1 MSANDVQSPIA
12 TKVDRQQLLGDLVR
26 LSAENRDYYGTVL
39 KNDDRFQLRYYPS
52 QTEGQIEETRLSWN
66 EGVRALEQI
75 APRICTYL
83 SAKGIQLPAAETKGA
98 GLMAWVLRK
107 WLVGIR
113 GSAFSLTT
121 AFDAIRESILML
133 DGNVLEL
140 ATELYSKLHRLVQL
154 HSTRNGRFY
163 ISYDNDNQDIGAF
176 QATYGLHFEQLSQTL
191 AAVDGSGNLGV
202 RWHPELRM
210 YLFDTIAYPKP
221 TFSDGLPLAPVVAD
235 TFADEALER
244 FSRLKG
250 LYLRLWESINSNM
263 PIERKANEDRR
274 IWHEFGTDDDFS
286 RLRQGMT
293 WEASMIRRLVH
304 ERGGLGVIQNDTAP
318 APAVTEPVPV
328 QPAVPIPSQTAA
340 TVEQVQYASNR
351 RKPRSKLPSLVNK
364 LRQKIEHGYTYES
377 YVKLVDDI
385 GGSTGTWTN
394 VFSDTDNTDLVAW
407 KDNRGVCTRNNQE
420 AAKQEIHI
428 DDEYLPDDE
437 VEKLFQGYEN
447 RLPKKER
454 QEAREAFDKL
464 DPQKRRQMVQVLS
477 D

>member
-1 MSANDVQSPIA
+1 MSANDVQSPIE
-12 TKVDRQQLLGDLVR
+12 TTVDRQQLLGDLIR
-26 LSAENRDYYGTVL
+26 LSAENRDYYGTVE
-39 KNDDRFQLRYYPS
+39 KNGDRFQLRYYPS
-52 QTEGQIEETRLSWN
+52 QAEGLIEEKRLSWN

-98 GLMAWVLRK
+98 GLMAWVLRE
-107 WLVGIR
+107 WLVGNR
-113 GSAFSLTT
+113 GNASSVTT
-121 AFDAIRESILML
+121 AFDAVRESILML
-133 DGNVLEL
+133 DGNVFEL

-176 QATYGLHFEQLSQTL
+176 QATYGLHFEQLNQTL
-191 AAVDGSGNLGV
+191 AAVDGV

-221 TFSDGLPLAPVVAD
+221 IAPVVAD

-250 LYLRLWESINSNM
+250 LYLRLWESINSDM
-263 PIERKANEDRR
+263 PIEWKANEDRR

-293 WEASMIRRLVH
+293 WEASMIRRLVN
-304 ERGGLGVIQNDTAP
+304 ERGGLGVVQNDTAP
-318 APAVTEPVPV
+318 APTVTEQTVPV
-328 QPAVPIPSQTAA
+328 PSQTAA
-340 TVEQVQYASNR
+340 TVEQVQPASNR

-407 KDNRGVCTRNNQE
+407 RDNRGVCARNDQE

-447 RLPKKER
+447 CLPKKER
-454 QEAREAFDKL
+454 KEAREAFDKL